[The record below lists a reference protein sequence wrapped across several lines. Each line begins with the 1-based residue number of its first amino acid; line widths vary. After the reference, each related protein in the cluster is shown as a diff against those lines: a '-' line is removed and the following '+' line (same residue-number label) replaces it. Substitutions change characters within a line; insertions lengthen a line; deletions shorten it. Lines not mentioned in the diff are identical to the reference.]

1 MYNVISFDVGW
12 KMVGY
17 EVKNDMKFGWLPDT
31 YLVPKGSE
39 EDPVFDDIKSYIL
52 GMCLC
57 IVHSVNMVSSRGR
70 GGGNSLPRVPP
81 PVQCSIVQNGLRVH

>member
-1 MYNVISFDVGW
+1 MHNVISFDVGW

-31 YLVPKGSE
+31 YLVPKLNE

-57 IVHSVNMVSSRGR
+57 IV
-70 GGGNSLPRVPP
+70 
-81 PVQCSIVQNGLRVH
+81 